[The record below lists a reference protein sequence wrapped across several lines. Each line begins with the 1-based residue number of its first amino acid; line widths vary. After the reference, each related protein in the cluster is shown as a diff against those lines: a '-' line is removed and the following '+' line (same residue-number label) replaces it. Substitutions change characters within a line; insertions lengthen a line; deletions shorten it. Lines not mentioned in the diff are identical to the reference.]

1 VLVCADVE
9 SIRDLADDRWVAD
22 TVRDQLRGADAVL
35 LTNTDRVTAERGASV
50 GRWVAKIAPGA
61 SIVADRGRVP
71 DLLLTGSGLSTG
83 AGRAAGHG
91 AGDSASRAPHDRVHT
106 GSSSGCGHRGPPTNS
121 PPVIA

>member
-83 AGRAAGHG
+83 AGRAAG
-91 AGDSASRAPHDRVHT
+91 RR
-106 GSSSGCGHRGPPTNS
+106 
-121 PPVIA
+121 